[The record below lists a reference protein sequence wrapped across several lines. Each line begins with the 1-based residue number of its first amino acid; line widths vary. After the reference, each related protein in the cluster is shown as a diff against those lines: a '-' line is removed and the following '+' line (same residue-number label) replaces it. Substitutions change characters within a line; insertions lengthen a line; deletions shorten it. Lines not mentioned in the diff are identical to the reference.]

1 MATFELEWIC
11 PDNNCVHTILAI
23 NLRCCVWNIS
33 APPPWNPEWW
43 CKKACPR
50 SFFFFCSTHQTD

>member
-33 APPPWNPEWW
+33 APPWNPEWW